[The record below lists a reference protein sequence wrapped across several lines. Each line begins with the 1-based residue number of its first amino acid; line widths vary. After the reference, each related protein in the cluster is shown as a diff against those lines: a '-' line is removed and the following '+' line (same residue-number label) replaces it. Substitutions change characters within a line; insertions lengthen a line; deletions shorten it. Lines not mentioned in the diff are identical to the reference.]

1 MEANPAPTPA
11 PTDLRDLQAQ
21 FNQLQQLITSLLL
34 ILIVISGTLT
44 IFLLRQWRFSK
55 AEVDSLTPAVI
66 QLNAEHMNNYGYTQ
80 ELARKLAEYGKSH
93 PDFAQIVSNYNLNSF
108 LANPG
113 TASVMGSLPQS
124 PATKK

>member
-1 MEANPAPTPA
+1 METNPVPTSAQP
-11 PTDLRDLQAQ
+11 DLRDLQAQ
-21 FNQLQQLITSLLL
+21 CNQLQQLVTSLLL

-55 AEVDSLTPAVI
+55 SEVDALTPAVI

-80 ELARKLAEYGKSH
+80 ELARKLAEYGKTH
-93 PDFAQIVSNYNLNSF
+93 QDFSQIVSNYNLNSF

-113 TASVMGSLPQS
+113 AASVMGSLPAS
-124 PATKK
+124 AATKK